1 MVHGRIRRFNNAH
14 LYPGQGIGND
24 NCMAVRAGSHVFL
37 RGQTGLD
44 FDGNL
49 VGPGDPA
56 AQTENAM
63 RCARIL
69 LEEAGSSLDH
79 ICKITVYVVD
89 RAHRG
94 PVYEVI
100 GKWLEGVYPVSTGLI
115 VAGFAREDLLMEI
128 DIHAVIPDDKA

>member
-1 MVHGRIRRFNNAH
+1 METW
-14 LYPGQGIGND
+14 
-24 NCMAVRAGSHVFL
+24 S
-37 RGQTGLD
+37 
-44 FDGNL
+44 
-49 VGPGDPA
+49 DPA
-56 AQTENAM
+56 IPRHRPKTPWVVPGF
-63 RCARIL
+63 L